1 VIPIVVTY
9 LTLALPAVILEESF
23 LSFLG
28 LGVQAPL
35 ASWGTLLADGAS
47 MLNPIDTPWWLIV
60 FPALALVSCLLL
72 FNLLGDQLRR
82 LGTDSER

>member
-1 VIPIVVTY
+1 
-9 LTLALPAVILEESF
+9 
-23 LSFLG
+23 
-28 LGVQAPL
+28 
-35 ASWGTLLADGAS
+35 